1 MLTPPLRIF
10 VHTSTQKVISA
21 VRSATIRF
29 QTFVICSFPS
39 AHRKFDLS
47 CFGVNPALSHCFG
60 RRQPTALIGQHSF
73 MKALWNPYSFFMLG
87 YYSRSIRGPLFCVA

>member
-10 VHTSTQKVISA
+10 VPRQPK
-21 VRSATIRF
+21 RSFPQFTTIRF

-60 RRQPTALIGQHSF
+60 RRRPTALIGQHSF
-73 MKALWNPYSFFMLG
+73 MKALWNPYSFFMLR